1 MPLLS
6 LITPLHNKGA
16 YIAETIESVLG
27 QSFLDWEII
36 IVENHSADIGPK
48 IAKEYAKRDSRI
60 RYFDAPPEIR
70 GPGSARNFGLERAT
84 GEWVLFLDAD
94 DLVLPG
100 HFENQVELIKSQP
113 DAGLI
118 VCQWLEGRELRD
130 GETKLKYPTK
140 TSDHEALLAAAI
152 AFTPWVPHAA
162 WVRRSALGEG
172 LAWDA
177 SLDSFIHEDH
187 IFWFR
192 MLLRTKAIYCDSP
205 GVFYRDEAVGRRNT
219 KSNLPKYLESMD
231 RAVMANLRLLEESG
245 RQLGYAYRKNLM
257 NLYLGLLRFEFSA
270 EHLPWKGK
278 IKSRIQEFRP
288 KLQECL
294 RRHDLVATASFVL
307 PAEWIHKL
315 QVCRRNHL
323 KKS

>member
-27 QSFLDWEII
+27 QSFLDWEMI
-36 IVENHSADIGPK
+36 IVENHSADNGPK

-60 RYFDAPPEIR
+60 RYYDAPPEIR

-118 VCQWLEGRELRD
+118 VCQWLQGRELQE
-130 GETKLKYPTK
+130 GHTELKYPTK
-140 TSDHEALLAAAI
+140 TADHEQLLAAAI

-162 WVRRSALGEG
+162 WVKTTGLGKQPW
-172 LAWDA
+172 WDE
-177 SLDSFIHEDH
+177 SFDKLVAEDH
-187 IFWFR
+187 IFWFKI
-192 MLLRTKAIYCDSP
+192 LLNCYPLYSDQI
-205 GVFYRDEAVGRRNT
+205 GVFYRTDAIGRRHSV
-219 KSNLPKYLESMD
+219 SNLPKYIDSID
-231 RAVMANLRLLEESG
+231 RVIQSNLRLLEESG
-245 RQLGYAYRKNLM
+245 RQFGYAYRKNLM
-257 NLYLGLLRFEFSA
+257 NLFLGLLRFEFSA
-270 EHLPWKGK
+270 ENLPWKAK

-288 KLQECL
+288 KLQDCL
-294 RRHDLVATASFVL
+294 RHRDLVAAASFVL

-315 QVCRRNHL
+315 QVWRR
-323 KKS
+323 KK

>member
-1 MPLLS
+1 
-6 LITPLHNKGA
+6 
-16 YIAETIESVLG
+16 
-27 QSFLDWEII
+27 
-36 IVENHSADIGPK
+36 
-48 IAKEYAKRDSRI
+48 
-60 RYFDAPPEIR
+60 
-70 GPGSARNFGLERAT
+70 
-84 GEWVLFLDAD
+84 
-94 DLVLPG
+94 
-100 HFENQVELIKSQP
+100 LIKSQP

-118 VCQWLEGRELRD
+118 VCQWLQGRELQE
-130 GETKLKYPTK
+130 GQTVLKYPTK
-140 TSDHEALLAAAI
+140 TADRESLLAAAI

-162 WVRRSALGEG
+162 WVRRDLLGNG
-172 LAWDA
+172 AAWDA

-192 MLLRTKAIYCDSP
+192 MLLRAKATYSDSP

-231 RAVMANLRLLEESG
+231 RAVMANLKLLEESG

-257 NLYLGLLRFEFSA
+257 NMYLGLLRFEFSA
-270 EHLPWKGK
+270 ENLAWRAK

-294 RRHDLVATASFVL
+294 HHRDLVVAASFVL

-315 QVCRRNHL
+315 QVWRR
-323 KKS
+323 KK